1 MFLQAGSPAE
11 LRAYMAQYP
20 DSRCIAGGTDIMPVQ
35 NRENDHEA
43 VFIDISGAAA
53 LHRIVSE
60 DGVLSVG
67 AAATFAE
74 IERNALLRQYAPV
87 LCLAASQVGSP
98 QIRNLGTIGGNV
110 AHGSPAAD
118 TLPVLAML
126 DAVVRL
132 YSATEGT
139 CRDIPVDTFITGPGQ
154 TLLRPGE
161 YIEALRFSPPEAS
174 WRMAYEKVGRRNA
187 LAISRL
193 SACCAARWASRAT
206 STPTPALFT
215 ICAGALT
222 CWTSPSASAMP
233 SPRAAWT

>member
-35 NRENDHEA
+35 NRENDREA

-118 TLPVLAML
+118 TLPVLAQWKCM
-126 DAVVRL
+126 R
-132 YSATEGT
+132 S
-139 CRDIPVDTFITGPGQ
+139 
-154 TLLRPGE
+154 GE
-161 YIEALRFSPPEAS
+161 YVLGIEPTNSYIMGRSAERENGTIGMLQPFETRRMQVTLRFFD
-174 WRMAYEKVGRRNA
+174 R
-187 LAISRL
+187 
-193 SACCAARWASRAT
+193 
-206 STPTPALFT
+206 
-215 ICAGALT
+215 
-222 CWTSPSASAMP
+222 
-233 SPRAAWT
+233 

>member
-1 MFLQAGSPAE
+1 MFLQADSPAE

-53 LHRIVSE
+53 LHRIVAE

-126 DAVVRL
+126 DAEVRL
-132 YSATEGT
+132 YDNLFTDGGHLPGHTGGYLHHRTGT
-139 CRDIPVDTFITGPGQ
+139 DP
-154 TLLRPGE
+154 
-161 YIEALRFSPPEAS
+161 A
-174 WRMAYEKVGRRNA
+174 
-187 LAISRL
+187 
-193 SACCAARWASRAT
+193 ASRRIHRGA
-206 STPTPALFT
+206 ALFP
-215 ICAGALT
+215 AGGELAHGL
-222 CWTSPSASAMP
+222 
-233 SPRAAWT
+233 

>member
-53 LHRIVSE
+53 LHPDR
-60 DGVLSVG
+60 VG
-67 AAATFAE
+67 GRRAVRRGSGDLRRDRTKRAAAAVRAGAVPCRITGGVPSDTKSGHH
-74 IERNALLRQYAPV
+74 RRQ
-87 LCLAASQVGSP
+87 C
-98 QIRNLGTIGGNV
+98 GTWEPRSG
-110 AHGSPAAD
+110 HPA
-118 TLPVLAML
+118 VLAML
-126 DAVVRL
+126 DAEVRL

-161 YIEALRFSPPEAS
+161 YIEALRFSP
-174 WRMAYEKVGRRNA
+174 RR
-187 LAISRL
+187 R
-193 SACCAARWASRAT
+193 
-206 STPTPALFT
+206 
-215 ICAGALT
+215 AGA
-222 CWTSPSASAMP
+222 WPMKKWDGAM
-233 SPRAAWT
+233 R

>member
-110 AHGSPAAD
+110 AHGARSGHPAGAGHAGRGGAAVQRHGGHLPGHTGGYLHHRTGTDPAA
-118 TLPVLAML
+118 
-126 DAVVRL
+126 
-132 YSATEGT
+132 S
-139 CRDIPVDTFITGPGQ
+139 
-154 TLLRPGE
+154 
-161 YIEALRFSPPEAS
+161 
-174 WRMAYEKVGRRNA
+174 RRIHRGA
-187 LAISRL
+187 
-193 SACCAARWASRAT
+193 
-206 STPTPALFT
+206 ALFP
-215 ICAGALT
+215 AGGELAHGL
-222 CWTSPSASAMP
+222 
-233 SPRAAWT
+233 

>member
-35 NRENDHEA
+35 NRENDREA

-53 LHRIVSE
+53 LHRIVAE

-126 DAVVRL
+126 DA
-132 YSATEGT
+132 ATPPTAGRSRVPPSIGWMPPPPSTRRCGCTAPRRAPAGT
-139 CRDIPVDTFITGPGQ
+139 YRWIPSSPDRD
-154 TLLRPGE
+154 RP
-161 YIEALRFSPPEAS
+161 
-174 WRMAYEKVGRRNA
+174 
-187 LAISRL
+187 
-193 SACCAARWASRAT
+193 CCV
-206 STPTPALFT
+206 PANT
-215 ICAGALT
+215 
-222 CWTSPSASAMP
+222 
-233 SPRAAWT
+233 

>member
-35 NRENDHEA
+35 NRENDREA

-110 AHGSPAAD
+110 AHGSPRAD
-118 TLPVLAML
+118 RRTRRSRNP
-126 DAVVRL
+126 
-132 YSATEGT
+132 SGSEHE
-139 CRDIPVDTFITGPGQ
+139 RDPG
-154 TLLRPGE
+154 
-161 YIEALRFSPPEAS
+161 S
-174 WRMAYEKVGRRNA
+174 RN
-187 LAISRL
+187 R
-193 SACCAARWASRAT
+193 
-206 STPTPALFT
+206 
-215 ICAGALT
+215 
-222 CWTSPSASAMP
+222 
-233 SPRAAWT
+233 